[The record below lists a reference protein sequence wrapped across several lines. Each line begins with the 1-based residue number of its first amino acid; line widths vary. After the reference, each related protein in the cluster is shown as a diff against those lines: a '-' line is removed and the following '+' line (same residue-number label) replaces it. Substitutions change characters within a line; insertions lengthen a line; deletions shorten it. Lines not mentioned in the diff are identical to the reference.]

1 MMVGGADKT
10 CDGYYII
17 FKFVDARVRVLVLPV
32 LKSRVS
38 SSKIL
43 QTKVS
48 LPPLSRGSVIIQY
61 YNVSNTCHNL
71 NPLHHY
77 LLSYIF
83 SVVFYSCTPLSVK

>member
-38 SSKIL
+38 SNKIL
-43 QTKVS
+43 QNKVS
-48 LPPLSRGSVIIQY
+48 LPPLSRGWVVIIQITI
-61 YNVSNTCHNL
+61 SNTLMQNQ
-71 NPLHHY
+71 
-77 LLSYIF
+77 S
-83 SVVFYSCTPLSVK
+83 